1 MRSMLLPE
9 VVRWV
14 GLVGLAS
21 AIGALVVDLLVV
33 GPVASGGQAA
43 AELDPAR
50 RWLARWCRI
59 SAAIVTLASLAELV
73 LRARTMTA
81 GDLSVALAA
90 VPAVLARTHFGG
102 IWIVRG

>member
-1 MRSMLLPE
+1 MPAMLLPD

-14 GLVGLAS
+14 SLAGLAS

-33 GPVASGGQAA
+33 RPVASDGQAA
-43 AELDPAR
+43 SELEPAR
-50 RWLARWCRI
+50 RGLAPWCLV
-59 SAAIVTLASLAELV
+59 SAAVLLLGSLAELV

-81 GDLSVALAA
+81 GSLSVALAA

-102 IWIVRG
+102 IWI